1 MNSTSYRMKKS
12 GRKMGFGWIIGLTT
26 LGFLVGQ
33 TQDQAGIGF
42 LKGI

>member
-1 MNSTSYRMKKS
+1 MNRLSYRMKKS
-12 GRKMGFGWIIGLTT
+12 GRKMGFGWITGLTT
-26 LGFLVGQ
+26 LGFPVGW